1 MVYLHLCWRS
11 GAMPYVPKLSIR
23 MLQGTNTWIVWN
35 HQFVRNMLMSLAEGV
50 MGDICLRPSIH
61 SCGECACQATDS
73 RSTHQRVGQP
83 KVFLRDTKFSHS
95 NLNIRLM
102 FTYKT
107 WYFNT
112 SHLHLRRSVSSP
124 DFSLE
129 FLDGKK
135 ITHPV
140 ITLWVE
146 KPEVL
151 GSYAWKRMPDYILNL
166 IPGGFQLSRAYCQWG
181 GDALKKG
188 MVGVVFYLLIVDVCW
203 YLYRLV
209 YILYIYT
216 VFIWIRIDSPNY
228 TPPYFCT
235 SDRIPQPVFAGARRK
250 APLQRSCECCALV
263 NSWNFKCRGT
273 WACFQKLHL
282 YPQDWEFLKI
292 HLKFTPIIIDSI
304 LRYLSISFHFFLPIF
319 SPFGPS
325 NGCKVHFEAIF

>member
-216 VFIWIRIDSPNY
+216 PFSYGFALILQIIHLLIFVLLIEFLSQFLPALGGKHHYKEAANAALLWTVGISN
-228 TPPYFCT
+228 
-235 SDRIPQPVFAGARRK
+235 AGALGRAFK
-250 APLQRSCECCALV
+250 NCISTPKIE
-263 NSWNFKCRGT
+263 NF
-273 WACFQKLHL
+273 
-282 YPQDWEFLKI
+282 
-292 HLKFTPIIIDSI
+292 
-304 LRYLSISFHFFLPIF
+304 
-319 SPFGPS
+319 
-325 NGCKVHFEAIF
+325 